1 MGESRTTPVDFPA
14 EFLRHHRSLWLVA
27 MSVVGNRADADDVV
41 QEAAIIGIRK
51 VGSFEPGTS
60 FRAWMGEIVRNVALN
75 RRRQVHR
82 ERRRFGAGFEA
93 QHLEEPGRATASL
106 PIDGHGSL
114 LPYQEA
120 IDDVLLD
127 ALMTLDSV
135 ARACILLRC
144 VEGLDYSEISQ
155 VLGIPKGTAMSHVFR
170 CRRALGGLLGATNDR
185 AR

>member
-1 MGESRTTPVDFPA
+1 MDFPA

-51 VGSFEPGTS
+51 LSSFEPGTS

-75 RRRQVHR
+75 RRRQVYR
-82 ERRRFGAGFEA
+82 ERRRFGSGVDAS
-93 QHLEEPGRATASL
+93 HLRESGRASPGR
-106 PIDGHGSL
+106 PIDGQGTL

-170 CRRALGGLLGATNDR
+170 CRRALGEMLTATN
-185 AR
+185 ARTR